1 MTNAAK
7 AYCGF
12 LSMKERGTPVNKFN
26 KLFTNLHY
34 FDHTGEIG
42 PCSFLYRPHCTGSVL
57 PQLWVNIPQYSP
69 KAWLDRS

>member
-7 AYCGF
+7 AYSGF
-12 LSMKERGTPVNKFN
+12 LSMKERGTP
-26 KLFTNLHY
+26 LHS
-34 FDHTGEIG
+34 FGHTEEIG

-69 KAWLDRS
+69 KAWLVRS